1 MEGNGGRGVS
11 ASHSWR
17 RGRQRDSGRVRAH
30 EMTRSPENATPSGTV
45 VQLKSRLHAGEQPG
59 WSASAWTAATAK
71 IASTPHSLR
80 PASGSAHRALLGAI
94 VEETWT
100 AAVAAARLSRPPPLP
115 PRAARL
121 AGTIASKI
129 DKGQPRA
136 KAKKR
141 PA

>member
-1 MEGNGGRGVS
+1 
-11 ASHSWR
+11 
-17 RGRQRDSGRVRAH
+17 
-30 EMTRSPENATPSGTV
+30 MTRSPENATPSGTV

-100 AAVAAARLSRPPPLP
+100 AATASSA
-115 PRAARL
+115 PRGHHRFD
-121 AGTIASKI
+121 SEI